1 MSKISKLQ
9 KNIPDGLDGILISS
23 EISQR
28 YLTGFNYTDGY
39 VVVTRE
45 KAFMLADFRYIE
57 AAKKFESDELQ
68 IVMLKSAVIDLTRIF
83 HENSLKNVGYE
94 DNIVVCSKYAKMC
107 KDFSEVVEFYP
118 IGELLDSMRE
128 VKDEI
133 EVEKITRAQRIA
145 EAGFEH
151 MLNFIKPD
159 MTEREVALE
168 LEFFMR
174 KNGAEAS
181 AFDVIAV
188 SGTASSMPH
197 GVPRDVKLEKGF
209 LTLDFGAVVDGYLSD
224 MTRTIVIGKA
234 DDEMKRVYN
243 TVLEAQ
249 LAALDY
255 VSAGK
260 SGYDCDKVARDI
272 IDKAGFGE
280 CFGHGL
286 GHGVGMYIHEA
297 PRVSPVNKN
306 NLNVGNIVTV
316 EPGIYL
322 EGKYGVRIEDMV
334 YLTETGCINLTKS
347 PKELIEL

>member
-1 MSKISKLQ
+1 MSKISNLQ
-9 KNIPDGLDGILISS
+9 KNIPDDLDAILISS

-39 VVVTRE
+39 VVVTRD

-68 IVMLKSAVIDLTRIF
+68 VVMLKSAVLDLTRVF
-83 HENSLKNVGYE
+83 VENSLKNIGYE

-107 KDFSEVVEFYP
+107 YDFASVAKFFP
-118 IGELLDSMRE
+118 IGGLLDSMRE
-128 VKDEI
+128 IKDEG
-133 EVEKITRAQRIA
+133 EVEKMTRAQRIA

-151 MLNFIKPD
+151 LLTFIKPD

-209 LTLDFGAVVDGYLSD
+209 LTLDFGAMVDGYLSD

-234 DDEMKRVYN
+234 DEEMKRVYN

-260 SGYDCDKVARDI
+260 SGYECDKIARDI
-272 IDKAGFGE
+272 IEKAGYGE

-306 NLNVGNIVTV
+306 NLSVGNIVTV

-334 YLTETGCINLTKS
+334 YLTENGCINLTKS